1 MELLQ
6 DEVLYA
12 TEEVERLTKVL
23 DEQNGLL
30 QSFQEQT
37 TQKDSTIQSL
47 QQQVCY
53 QIFITERRLVL
64 SNKVFSSS
72 TFYSNQVKKQEEAAV
87 KETPKRGFN
96 LNLGGA
102 FTPKSLPQ
110 VKDSSFG

>member
-1 MELLQ
+1 VELLQ

-53 QIFITERRLVL
+53 QIFITERWLVF
-64 SNKVFSSS
+64 SNKVLFSSS
-72 TFYSNQVKKQEEAAV
+72 TFLFKPGEE
-87 KETPKRGFN
+87 T
-96 LNLGGA
+96 GG
-102 FTPKSLPQ
+102 
-110 VKDSSFG
+110 GR

>member
-6 DEVLYA
+6 DEVVYA

-37 TQKDSTIQSL
+37 TQKDAMIQSL

-53 QIFITERRLVL
+53 YLFITETKAYFL
-64 SNKVFSSS
+64 K
-72 TFYSNQVKKQEEAAV
+72 
-87 KETPKRGFN
+87 
-96 LNLGGA
+96 
-102 FTPKSLPQ
+102 
-110 VKDSSFG
+110 

>member
-1 MELLQ
+1 MQ

-53 QIFITERRLVL
+53 QVFITERLLVL
-64 SNKVFSSS
+64 SNKVLFSSS
-72 TFYSNQVKKQEEAAV
+72 TFYSNQVKKQEEAAE

-96 LNLGGA
+96 LILGGA

-110 VKDSSFG
+110 VKGSSFG